1 MKVLIVDDEPTIRK
15 VLEAKVTSWG
25 YEAVTAS
32 DGDQAVEILRK
43 PDAPQLVI
51 LDWQMPKMC
60 GDEVCRRARA
70 DLGTHPLHII
80 LVTAKRLS
88 KEDMIAGL
96 EAGADDYLRKP
107 CDSDE
112 LRARLQAGERAV
124 RRQNEAM
131 TGLRNAVPAGGG
143 TDSGVVVC
151 RYCRRYRD
159 ERGEWCAES
168 NPADMQKRGRILP
181 ALCPDCLEQQLTQ
194 ITLDSL

>member
-1 MKVLIVDDEPTIRK
+1 MKVLIVDDEPMNCELLVSR
-15 VLEAKVTSWG
+15 VTDWG
-25 YEAVTAS
+25 YEAVTAN
-32 DGDQAVEILRK
+32 DGDEAVKILRK

-70 DLGTHPLHII
+70 DLGAHPLHII

-131 TGLRNAVPAGGG
+131 TGSRNTVPAGGS

-159 ERGEWCAES
+159 DRGEWRAES
-168 NPADMQKRGRILP
+168 NPADVHKRGRILP